1 MRSVLARVRLVATD
15 GETSVVS
22 AAAPSLDLLARELP
36 SVRIEVTDACG
47 VCDAIVDTDE
57 WTAAADLSALDAAV
71 ETSPSDA
78 LSIRGTSEHL
88 VEVAC
93 QVLGRYQRFIDRRNG
108 FSSTRS
114 FDAVLRGHRGAY
126 GADVGG
132 CERALD
138 RWQWLLRV
146 APNASVAAQI
156 AALFRNS
163 ARHIER
169 VTHAAGYADAIAV
182 RAMRLAHDNDP
193 EVEDAEGLSFL
204 SLESA
209 DSARRDVTA
218 IAAALRPQAR
228 AKLPLI
234 HLTPQVRHW
243 LFESIAA

>member
-1 MRSVLARVRLVATD
+1 MRCVLARARLVPTD
-15 GETSVVS
+15 GE
-22 AAAPSLDLLARELP
+22 APPPASLDLLARELP
-36 SVRIEVTDACG
+36 SVRIELTDACG
-47 VCDAIVDTDE
+47 VCDAIVEADA
-57 WTAAADLSALDAAV
+57 WTAATDLDALDAAV
-71 ETSPSDA
+71 ESSPSDA
-78 LSIRGTSEHL
+78 LSIRGTSEQLAL
-88 VEVAC
+88 VAT
-93 QVLGRYQRFIDRRNG
+93 QVLGRYQRFLDRRNS
-108 FSSTRS
+108 FSSSRS
-114 FDAVLRGHRGAY
+114 FDVILRGHRGVY
-126 GADVGG
+126 GADVAG
-132 CERALD
+132 CERSLD

-156 AALFRNS
+156 AALFRN
-163 ARHIER
+163 AGRHIER

-209 DSARRDVTA
+209 GASRRDVTA

-228 AKLPLI
+228 AKLPFV